1 MKFLQYF
8 ALFILSSIGINAYAF
23 APAWYSD
30 YVSNFPDCAKES
42 LCTVGVGETLND
54 ALAGARSEVSKY
66 FQNKIKS
73 KTIISNSSEQKGS
86 IAANASVDE
95 WTQKSIAEESNEV
108 ITGLEIKKQE
118 QVNDHFYVLLT
129 LDRSKTAKLLKDK
142 MEILDG
148 ENIQL
153 INLNSRFAY
162 PKILNNW
169 IKLEFLKE
177 RYLLLSQID
186 YHPRVTK
193 DLILDKISKLKV
205 LKILI
210 GASSARVSNRL
221 NNFLLETLAPLKII
235 IVSKK
240 QKPQYILNPIL
251 TTEEQYFKVEGF
263 KKINVQLK
271 LELVNKS
278 NIVFGKTSAL
288 SEQVART
295 SGQAIEKALPE
306 IFETVRDNLNQ
317 LSNSKL
323 EE

>member
-1 MKFLQYF
+1 M
-8 ALFILSSIGINAYAF
+8 NAYAI

-30 YVSNFPDCAKES
+30 YVSNFPGCAKES
-42 LCTVGVGETLND
+42 LCTVGEGETLNE
-54 ALAGARSEVSKY
+54 ALTGARSEVSKY

-73 KTIISNSSEQKGS
+73 KTIISNSTEQKGS
-86 IAANASVDE
+86 IASNASIDE
-95 WTQKSIAEESNEV
+95 WTQKSIGEESNEV

-118 QVNDHFYVLLT
+118 QMNDHFYVLLS
-129 LDRSKTAKLLKDK
+129 LDRNKTAKLLKDK

-153 INLNSRFAY
+153 LNLNSRFTY

-169 IKLEFLKE
+169 TNIEFLKE

-186 YHPRVTK
+186 YYPRVTK
-193 DLILDKISKLKV
+193 DLVLDKISKLKV

-210 GASSARVSNRL
+210 GVTNVKVSNRL
-221 NNFLLETLAPLKII
+221 NNFLLDTLAPLKIN

-251 TTEEQYFKVEGF
+251 TTEEQYFKVDGF

-278 NIVFGKTSAL
+278 NIVLGKTSAL

-306 IFETVRDNLNQ
+306 IFETVRDNLSQ